1 MTGLRLGGATN
12 RLPGYHVHSM
22 HHQEEWPYTWDGR
35 EGPFTIVL
43 APGVFAPTRTS
54 FEVAEGMTINPGDT
68 VIDVGAGSG
77 VLSFVAARLGAGRV
91 FGTEINP
98 KAVEVARHN
107 AELLGLTRAVDFRQ
121 GSLFEPLVGIRADV
135 VIGDVSGIPDDIAA
149 ASDWFPGG
157 YSGGPTGAE
166 VPVAMLEDSR
176 DHLAPG
182 GRLYLPTGS
191 IQDEGAV
198 LRAARRIFGGRMR
211 KLRERM
217 LPLPGKIGE
226 VAVVRRLMDSGVV
239 RFIRRGSRLLWELRI
254 WECTA
259 PPASP
264 EP

>member
-1 MTGLRLGGATN
+1 MDQL
-12 RLPGYHVHSM
+12 
-22 HHQEEWPYTWDGR
+22 EEWPYTWQGR
-35 EGPFTIVL
+35 GGAFTIML

-54 FEVAEGMTINPGDT
+54 FEVAEGITINPGES

-98 KAVEVARHN
+98 KAVEMARRN
-107 AELLGLTRAVDFRQ
+107 AELLGLATVDFRE
-121 GSLFEPLVGIRADV
+121 GSLFDPLEGIRADV

-149 ASDWFPGG
+149 ATDWFPGG
-157 YSGGPTGAE
+157 FSGGPTGAE

-176 DHLAPG
+176 HHLAPG

-211 KLRERM
+211 KLRERV
-217 LPLPGKIGE
+217 LPLPGKITE
-226 VAVVRRLMDSGVV
+226 SAMVRRLMESGVV

-259 PPASP
+259 PP
-264 EP
+264 ER